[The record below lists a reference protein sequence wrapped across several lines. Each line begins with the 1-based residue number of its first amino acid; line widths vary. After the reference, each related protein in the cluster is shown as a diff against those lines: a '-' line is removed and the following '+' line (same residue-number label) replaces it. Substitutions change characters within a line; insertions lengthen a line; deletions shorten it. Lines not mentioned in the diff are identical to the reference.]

1 MCIITNIN
9 KTRVRLYAYVRENE
23 QKENKNTRKEDREKI
38 RVTER
43 MRPARMRY
51 IIAYTYI
58 HIRFY
63 VLSNSRGSEK
73 NELNIG
79 YPFRK

>member
-1 MCIITNIN
+1 MRMRARTSEKEKNGN
-9 KTRVRLYAYVRENE
+9 GESHEGVERNREMEYVFTERVRL
-23 QKENKNTRKEDREKI
+23 
-38 RVTER
+38 
-43 MRPARMRY
+43 ARMRY

-63 VLSNSRGSEK
+63 VLSNPRGSKKKEE

-79 YPFRK
+79 YPLRK